1 MQRRV
6 FLRGAALA
14 AAGWVAPLALRQA
27 IAVAASAHPFY
38 QTSYPGLNTDPAPL
52 SQYLGKPLVLNF
64 WATWCAP
71 CVKEM
76 PDLDALQAAH
86 PNVQIVGVA
95 VDTAKNVSTFIKK
108 VPVSYPLVIAGHGG
122 IQQMRELG
130 NTKGGLPY
138 TVLFT
143 SAGELSQ
150 QILGQIDP
158 LKLGPMLAELS

>member
-6 FLRGAALA
+6 FLKGTALA
-14 AAGWVAPLALRQA
+14 AAAWVSSLALPRA
-27 IAVAASAHPFY
+27 DVMAASAHPFY
-38 QTSYPGLNTDPAPL
+38 RTSYPGLNTDPAPI

-86 PNVQIVGVA
+86 PHVQIVGVA
-95 VDTAKNVSTFIKK
+95 VDTAKNVDTFIKK

-130 NTKGGLPY
+130 NTTGGLPY

-143 SAGELSQ
+143 SSGELSR
-150 QILGQIDP
+150 QILGQINP
-158 LKLGPMLAELS
+158 EKLGPMLADLS